1 MTNSQPLWSSPSRE
15 ARATR
20 AMLGAGV
27 VAGAFFVL
35 VSLAQAFT
43 RDGFDLRRHA
53 FSMLSLG
60 DLGWLQI
67 ANFVLAGTLFL
78 VAGLGARRAL
88 GGRRAGAI
96 LIMIFGVSQIAGGVF
111 VVDPALGFPVG
122 TADRVPDQLSWHGT
136 LHTVAFA
143 VHMGALVA
151 ACAVWSRTFRSRGL
165 RRWSGYSA
173 ATAAAFVLLAAIGV
187 TSADFRIVTVAIIIG
202 WGWAS
207 LVCARLR
214 DPGSLLPT
222 PPAQPGTVATKEETQ
237 L

>member
-1 MTNSQPLWSSPSRE
+1 MTNSQPPTSSPSPE

-20 AMLGAGV
+20 AMLDAGV
-27 VAGAFFVL
+27 VAGPLFVL

-43 RDGFDLRRHA
+43 RNGFDLRRHA

-143 VHMGALVA
+143 VTIGTLVA
-151 ACAVWSRTFRSRGL
+151 ACAVWSRAFRSWGL